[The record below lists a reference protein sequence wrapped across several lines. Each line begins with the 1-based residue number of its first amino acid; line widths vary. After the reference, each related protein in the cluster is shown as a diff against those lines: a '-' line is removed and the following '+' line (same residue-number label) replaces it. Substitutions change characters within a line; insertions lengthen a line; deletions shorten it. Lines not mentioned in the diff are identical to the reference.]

1 MSQNNNH
8 KGVTFAFAHK
18 DKVWRTRYSFTP
30 TAYATVDNNVV
41 SCNSKWPGGEGDA
54 MSKIWRHDANETRNN
69 FYGFQYDT
77 SLAFVSNYNPSS
89 TKIYKS
95 LSIETNSSLWS
106 GHVSTNIHPSG
117 SVNSNEYQFG
127 ELKGFQRKEG
137 IMYAAMPRSE
147 VNSSANIA
155 YSFSIP
161 DSIVSFMP
169 FEPAGDLGLG
179 QDNLDLTWT
188 VPVGKIGERV
198 RSGKGVL
205 AVFDV
210 EEYGRS
216 YLTPNGFVSVTG
228 IGYSGAIN
236 INAAEVQSYNP
247 SDGEVTMKMTIP
259 LSILQAYPFE
269 WMSQPYISNNAVWTA
284 TSSKL
289 DGDTMRGQYAYVF
302 MRNNSTAPVEA
313 LAFNVEYEPTKL
325 DHSLG
330 QNA

>member
-1 MSQNNNH
+1 MEN
-8 KGVTFAFAHK
+8 AI
-18 DKVWRTRYSFTP
+18 WLTP

-54 MSKIWRHDANETRNN
+54 TSKIWRHDANETRNN

-188 VPVGKIGERV
+188 VPVGKIGEELDLERV
-198 RSGKGVL
+198 CLRSLMLRSTGEATLPPTALCLSQVL
-205 AVFDV
+205 GTQA
-210 EEYGRS
+210 
-216 YLTPNGFVSVTG
+216 
-228 IGYSGAIN
+228 
-236 INAAEVQSYNP
+236 QSTSMQPRFNH
-247 SDGEVTMKMTIP
+247 TIR
-259 LSILQAYPFE
+259 QT
-269 WMSQPYISNNAVWTA
+269 V
-284 TSSKL
+284 K
-289 DGDTMRGQYAYVF
+289 
-302 MRNNSTAPVEA
+302 
-313 LAFNVEYEPTKL
+313 
-325 DHSLG
+325 
-330 QNA
+330 